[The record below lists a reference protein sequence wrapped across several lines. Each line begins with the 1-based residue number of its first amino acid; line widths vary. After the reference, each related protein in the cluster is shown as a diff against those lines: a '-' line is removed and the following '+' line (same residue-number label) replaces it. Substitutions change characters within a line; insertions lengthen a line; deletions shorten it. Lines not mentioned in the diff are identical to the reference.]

1 VHLFRRPITIIQNST
16 DGLVEDL
23 LECVAAKVAWRN
35 GEAATKALHEIYRRL
50 RDPQI
55 ERVVVIA
62 HSQGT
67 IIA

>member
-1 VHLFRRPITIIQNST
+1 MRGRQ
-16 DGLVEDL
+16 GG
-23 LECVAAKVAWRN
+23 VAQR
-35 GEAATKALHEIYRRL
+35 EAATKALHEIYRRL

-67 IIA
+67 IIASVVLAPSPA